1 MIFTN
6 QQKRD
11 AALREVKYRKRVY
24 ARLVLD
30 GRMTQAFADEQ
41 IAIMQAIADD
51 YKEPDLFG
59 GPNEP

>member
-11 AALREVKYRKRVY
+11 AELREVKYRKRVY
-24 ARLVLD
+24 ARLVSD
-30 GRMTQAFADEQ
+30 GRMTQAKADEQ

-51 YKEPDLFG
+51 YHEPDLFA
-59 GPNEP
+59 

>member
-24 ARLVLD
+24 ARLVSD
-30 GRMTQAFADEQ
+30 GRMTQAKADEQ

-51 YKEPDLFG
+51 YHESDLFA
-59 GPNEP
+59 

>member
-11 AALREVKYRKRVY
+11 AVLREVKYRKRVY
-24 ARLVLD
+24 ARLVSD
-30 GRMTQAFADEQ
+30 GRMTQAKADEQ

-51 YKEPDLFG
+51 YHEPDLFA
-59 GPNEP
+59 

>member
-11 AALREVKYRKRVY
+11 AALREVKQRKRVY
-24 ARLVLD
+24 ARLVSD
-30 GRMTQAFADEQ
+30 GRMTQAKADEQ

-51 YKEPDLFG
+51 YHEPDLFA
-59 GPNEP
+59 

>member
-11 AALREVKYRKRVY
+11 AALWEVKYRKRVY
-24 ARLVLD
+24 ARLVSD
-30 GRMTQAFADEQ
+30 GRMTQAKADEQ

-51 YKEPDLFG
+51 YYDSDLF
-59 GPNEP
+59 P

>member
-24 ARLVLD
+24 ASLVSD
-30 GRMTQAFADEQ
+30 GRMTQAKADEQ

-51 YKEPDLFG
+51 YHEPDLFA
-59 GPNEP
+59 